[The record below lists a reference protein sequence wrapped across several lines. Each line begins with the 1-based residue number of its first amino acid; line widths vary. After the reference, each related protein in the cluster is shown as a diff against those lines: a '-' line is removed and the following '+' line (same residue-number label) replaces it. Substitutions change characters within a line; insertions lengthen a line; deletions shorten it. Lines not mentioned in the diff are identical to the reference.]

1 MVPAGELRRLLL
13 CYSDRLASP
22 RLAALA
28 RRLLSFFLA
37 SWLRSLT
44 IAIAIAIA
52 IAIISSSPMTSSH
65 PHPHP
70 HPHRD

>member
-52 IAIISSSPMTSSH
+52 IISSSPMTSSH